1 MEKIHKKCFNGI
13 VEMMTERDSVAPRRY
28 RRIAMED
35 WARATKTK
43 GEHYEMYQ
51 AIVSGNAELAEE
63 LTTRHIM
70 NAKKHMMEEM
80 KFNG

>member
-1 MEKIHKKCFNGI
+1 MDDPARMAKTQ
-13 VEMMTERDSVAPRRY
+13 VEH
-28 RRIAMED
+28 
-35 WARATKTK
+35 RAIF
-43 GEHYEMYQ
+43 E

-63 LTTRHIM
+63 LTTKHIM